1 VYTVL
6 DTLRLGVGDLYY
18 VRALTKRICGSAYN
32 CVELSLAL
40 LVRMSLEKMIA
51 ELRTE
56 RANVDQAIGVPKAN
70 RSGAR
75 AET

>member
-1 VYTVL
+1 ML
-6 DTLRLGVGDLYY
+6 NTLRLGMGDLYY
-18 VRALTKRICGSAYN
+18 VRALTKTYCGSAHN

-40 LVRMSLEKMIA
+40 LVRMRLEKMIA

-56 RANVDQAIGVPKAN
+56 RANVDQAIVVLKAN